1 MQVPEAG
8 AQGVASL
15 QEEAGSSDSAA
26 EGEGPANRALRDLQ
40 KQVKQAEAETLS
52 GALETVDEG
61 PEGSHQPAYRSR

>member
-1 MQVPEAG
+1 MQVAG
-8 AQGVASL
+8 AQGSASL
-15 QEEAGSSDSAA
+15 QGAGSSESAA

-40 KQVKQAEAETLS
+40 KQVEQAEAETLA